1 MRIVFAG
8 GGTGGHLYPGL
19 AIARAVQR
27 LRPDVQPF
35 FVGARRGVERDVLPT
50 TGYPHLLLDLHPLY
64 RSAVWNNWRTVAG
77 LMTAWREIGALVREE
92 RPALVVGTGGYAA
105 GAMLAYAAA
114 HGIPLVEQTGDSMP
128 SLTARLFSR
137 WAREIYLSFPESGT
151 RFKVRSPEVL
161 VDTGAPIEPPP
172 EPRPDRAAALAKW
185 GFPADA
191 IVVLVY
197 GGSQGSL
204 AINNA
209 VRDWIEGG
217 LPERVHLIWGTGKKT
232 HDQFAALD
240 GPRVRVRAYLS
251 PVTDAYAVADLAVA
265 RAGTMTL
272 AELFAWHVPALLI
285 PLPTAA
291 ADHQT
296 LNARTLEQAGAAVNL
311 PQSGLS
317 GARLRDEVSRL
328 LGSPE
333 RLRALREAAAARARP
348 RAAEEIARRIVGLV
362 SREPQVS
369 ERAVANSRAAQQ
381 SGGR

>member
-1 MRIVFAG
+1 MRIIFAG

-19 AIARAVQR
+19 AIAKAVQR
-27 LRPDVQPF
+27 LRPDVRPF

-77 LMTAWREIGALVREE
+77 LLTAWRAIGGLMREE

-105 GAMLAYAAA
+105 GAMLAYAVA
-114 HGIPLVEQTGDSMP
+114 HRIPIVEQTGDSMP
-128 SLTARLFSR
+128 SLTARMFSR
-137 WAREIYLSFPESGT
+137 WAREVYLSFPESGA
-151 RFKVRSPEVL
+151 RFRVRSPEVL
-161 VDTGAPIEPPP
+161 VDSGAPIEPPP
-172 EPRPDRAAALAKW
+172 DPLPDRAAALAKW
-185 GFPADA
+185 GFPSNA

-204 AINNA
+204 AINTA
-209 VRDWIEGG
+209 VRDWIRSG

-232 HDQFAALD
+232 YDEFAALESE
-240 GPRVRVRAYLS
+240 RVRVRAYLS
-251 PVTDAYAVADLAVA
+251 PVSDSYAIADLAVA

-296 LNARTLEQAGAAVNL
+296 HNARTLADAGAAVHL
-311 PQSGLS
+311 PQSELTA
-317 GARLRDEVSRL
+317 ARLGGEVSALLANPGRL
-328 LGSPE
+328 D
-333 RLRALREAAAARARP
+333 ALREAAARRARP
-348 RAAEEIARRIVGLV
+348 RAAEEIARRIVALIA
-362 SREPQVS
+362 R
-369 ERAVANSRAAQQ
+369 
-381 SGGR
+381 